1 MTRSPFAPHLASR
14 GHVLLDGGLASQ
26 LELEGHDLDH
36 ALWSARLLEEDPD
49 AIRRAHR
56 AFLDAGADCVIS
68 ASYQATPQGL
78 RRAGASATEARAL
91 ILRSLELAEQARD
104 ECVAQHGAGPTSPA
118 PVVAASIG
126 PYGAYLADGSEYRGD
141 YGVGCAAL
149 VDFHRERFEL
159 LAERAELLA
168 IETIPSL
175 VEVEALRE
183 LLLEQPGVAAWM
195 SFSCRDGAH
204 LADGAPIERAAD
216 ALADLE
222 NLVAV
227 GVNCT
232 APEHVDSLLG
242 RLAERRAG
250 AELLAYPNSGE
261 RYEAETKTWSEE
273 RSSGDLPDLA
283 AEWRARGARLIGGC
297 CRVTAPDLT
306 RLAAALGRP

>member
-1 MTRSPFAPHLASR
+1 MTQSPFEPHLAAR
-14 GHVLLDGGLASQ
+14 DHVLLDGGLASQ

-36 ALWSARLLEEDPD
+36 ALWSARLLADDPD
-49 AIRRAHR
+49 AIERAHR

-78 RRAGASATEARAL
+78 RRAGASAAEARAL
-91 ILRSLELAEQARD
+91 ILRSLELAERARD
-104 ECVAQHGAGPTSPA
+104 EFLAERGAGPASPA

-141 YGVGCAAL
+141 YGVGLAAL

-159 LAERAELLA
+159 LAGRADLLA
-168 IETIPSL
+168 IETIPS
-175 VEVEALRE
+175 VTEVEALRE
-183 LLLEQPGVAAWM
+183 LLLEHPGAAAWV
-195 SFSCRDGAH
+195 SFACRDGAH
-204 LADGAPIERAAD
+204 LADGAPIERAAE
-216 ALADLE
+216 ALEDLE

-242 RLAERRAG
+242 RLAARRSS

-273 RSSGDLPDLA
+273 PSRSDLPDLA
-283 AEWRARGARLIGGC
+283 TGWRRGGARLIGGC
-297 CRVTAPDLT
+297 CRVTAPDLA
-306 RLAAALGRP
+306 RIAAALGRT

>member
-1 MTRSPFAPHLASR
+1 MTQSPFEPHLAAR
-14 GHVLLDGGLASQ
+14 DHVLLDGGLASQ

-36 ALWSARLLEEDPD
+36 ALWSARLLADDPD
-49 AIRRAHR
+49 AIERAHR

-78 RRAGASATEARAL
+78 RRAGASAAGARAL
-91 ILRSLELAEQARD
+91 ILRSLELAERARD
-104 ECVAQHGAGPTSPA
+104 EFLAERGAGPASPA

-141 YGVGCAAL
+141 YGVGLAAL

-159 LAERAELLA
+159 LAGRADLLA
-168 IETIPSL
+168 IETIPS
-175 VEVEALRE
+175 VTEVEALRE
-183 LLLEQPGVAAWM
+183 LLLEHPGAAAWV
-195 SFSCRDGAH
+195 SFACRDGAH
-204 LADGAPIERAAD
+204 LADGAPIERAAE
-216 ALADLE
+216 ALEDLE

-242 RLAERRAG
+242 RLAARRSG

-273 RSSGDLPDLA
+273 PSRSDLPDLA
-283 AEWRARGARLIGGC
+283 TGWRRRGARLIGGC
-297 CRVTAPDLT
+297 CRVTAPDLA
-306 RLAAALGRP
+306 RIAAALGRT

>member
-1 MTRSPFAPHLASR
+1 MTRSPFAPHLAAR

-91 ILRSLELAEQARD
+91 VLRSLELAEQARD

-141 YGVGCAAL
+141 YGVGSAAL
-149 VDFHRERFEL
+149 VD
-159 LAERAELLA
+159 
-168 IETIPSL
+168 
-175 VEVEALRE
+175 
-183 LLLEQPGVAAWM
+183 
-195 SFSCRDGAH
+195 
-204 LADGAPIERAAD
+204 
-216 ALADLE
+216 
-222 NLVAV
+222 
-227 GVNCT
+227 
-232 APEHVDSLLG
+232 
-242 RLAERRAG
+242 
-250 AELLAYPNSGE
+250 
-261 RYEAETKTWSEE
+261 
-273 RSSGDLPDLA
+273 
-283 AEWRARGARLIGGC
+283 
-297 CRVTAPDLT
+297 
-306 RLAAALGRP
+306 

>member
-1 MTRSPFAPHLASR
+1 MTQSPFEPHLAAR
-14 GHVLLDGGLASQ
+14 DHVLLDGGLASQ

-36 ALWSARLLEEDPD
+36 ALWSARLLADDPD
-49 AIRRAHR
+49 AIERAHR

-78 RRAGASATEARAL
+78 RRAGASAAEARAL
-91 ILRSLELAEQARD
+91 ILRSLELAERARD
-104 ECVAQHGAGPTSPA
+104 EFLAERGAGPASPA

-141 YGVGCAAL
+141 YGVGLAAL

-159 LAERAELLA
+159 LAGRADLLA
-168 IETIPSL
+168 IETIPS
-175 VEVEALRE
+175 VTEVEALRE
-183 LLLEQPGVAAWM
+183 LLLEHPGAAAWV
-195 SFSCRDGAH
+195 SFACRDGAH
-204 LADGAPIERAAD
+204 LADGAPIERAAE
-216 ALADLE
+216 ALEDLE

-242 RLAERRAG
+242 RLAARRSG

-273 RSSGDLPDLA
+273 PSRSDLPDLA
-283 AEWRARGARLIGGC
+283 TGWRRRGARLIGGC
-297 CRVTAPDLT
+297 CRVTAPDLA
-306 RLAAALGRP
+306 RIAAALGRT